1 MHGCR
6 RFALPA
12 GLALLALA
20 AGCQTSPRGTASDG
34 GPSRSFGLNYVPR
47 QSEPPI
53 EPSDDVATRGGTPID
68 DDLDA
73 GDKSAAKTSG
83 SLTRMFSGRDKEPA
97 QRKALPVSASSA
109 HSDDDG
115 DLEP

>member
-6 RFALPA
+6 RFMLLA
-12 GLALLALA
+12 GLALLAPA
-20 AGCQTSPRGTASDG
+20 AGCQSSPRSTATDG

-53 EPSDDVATRGGTPID
+53 EPSDDVAKRPGTAVD

-73 GDKSAAKTSG
+73 TDKSSAKPSG
-83 SLTRMFSGRDKEPA
+83 ALARMLTGKDKESA
-97 QRKALPVSASSA
+97 QRRALPVSASSA
-109 HSDDDG
+109 HSDGDDL
-115 DLEP
+115 DQ